1 MHRVSADLLMAEAD
15 RIGSVLA
22 FLLFVTVTAELLDAA
37 GVFRAASHLLA
48 RAARGSGTALW
59 LLSVALATVVTIF
72 LSLDTTAVLLTPV
85 LLTMA
90 RGLGARPWPFALA
103 TVWLANA
110 ASLLLPVSNLTNLLL
125 VHRLD
130 WSVWTFAAH
139 MWAPAFVAIVVT
151 IALLVVICRRE
162 RPGDYRVDSA
172 SWDDPA
178 DRVLLRIATAAA
190 AILVVLLVAEVPP
203 YLAAGTSMVIL
214 LVAFAIRRRSD
225 LRWSL
230 FPVRLVVLT
239 TLLFAVVTIL
249 SQLGLL
255 DWLHPVAGEGDDW
268 VALLRLSAVAGVAS
282 NIVNNLPA
290 YLALEP
296 VAIDSTRRMLA
307 LVIGTNVGPLI
318 TIWGSLA
325 TILWRDRC
333 RAADVVVS
341 WQRFALLGAL
351 AVPVLLVATVS
362 ALAWS
367 V

>member
-1 MHRVSADLLMAEAD
+1 VSADVLVSEAE

-48 RAARGSGTALW
+48 RAARGSGTVLW
-59 LLSVALATVVTIF
+59 LLSVALATVVTVF

-90 RGLGARPWPFALA
+90 RGLGERPWPFALA
-103 TVWLANA
+103 TVWLANS

-130 WSVWTFAAH
+130 WSVWTFATH
-139 MWAPAFVAIVVT
+139 MWAPALVSVVVT
-151 IALLVVICRRE
+151 IGLLVVVCRRE
-162 RPGDYRVDSA
+162 VPGDYRAESA
-172 SWDDPA
+172 TWDAPP
-178 DRVLLRIATAAA
+178 DRVLLRVATVAAG
-190 AILVVLLVAEVPP
+190 ILVVLLVAEVPP
-203 YLAAGTSMVIL
+203 YVAAGTSMTIL
-214 LVAFAIRRRSD
+214 LVAFAWRRRPD

-239 TLLFAVVTIL
+239 TVLFAVVTVL

-255 DWLHPVAGEGDDW
+255 DWLRPVAGEGEDW
-268 VALLRLSAVAGVAS
+268 LALLRLSAVAGVAS
-282 NIVNNLPA
+282 NAVNNLPA

-296 VAIDSTRRMLA
+296 VALDSTRRMLA
-307 LVIGTNVGPLI
+307 LLIGTNVGPLI

-333 RAADVVVS
+333 RSADVEVS
-341 WQRFALLGAL
+341 WQRFALLGAV
-351 AVPVLLVATVS
+351 AAPVLLVTTVS
-362 ALAWS
+362 ALAW
-367 V
+367 VG